1 VIANRAYAYDLEVP
15 KKKEEYEEPKKEFKL
30 IKFPA
35 LKNMSLGKAKGVKS
49 KPKTK
54 ISLILSVATM
64 FFMLIVLSYRYNVI
78 SEKNLE
84 LQRLNIEA
92 GNVNAVLTTTGVEVD
107 QLVDKDTVEAYARQQ
122 LGMQKPEKSQLIYIN
137 SDYETKV
144 ESVNE
149 GNIIS
154 KVVEKLKDIIGIK

>member
-1 VIANRAYAYDLEVP
+1 VIANRAYAYDLEVT

-30 IKFPA
+30 IKFPK
-35 LKNMSLGKAKGVKS
+35 LKNVVGKAQGVKA
-49 KPKTK
+49 KPKSK
-54 ISLILSVATM
+54 LSLVLSAIAM
-64 FFMLIVLSYRYNVI
+64 FSMLIVLSYRYNVI

-92 GNVNAVLTTTGVEVD
+92 GNVNAVLATTAVEVE
-107 QLVDKDTVEAYARQQ
+107 QVIDKDTVEAYARQQ

-149 GNIIS
+149 GNIFG